1 MNDEQ
6 FDRRDREH
14 HKDIQ
19 RLKNKHHFAI
29 RKLQENL
36 KHYETG
42 FKGACPTCENVG
54 TVNLKLQENLKIA
67 IDALKNLID
76 KTEYGVNQWQKAWSP
91 DKETEGQKAIKKAR
105 QALEKIKRF

>member
-1 MNDEQ
+1 MESIRVFEMNDEFTYQ
-6 FDRRDREH
+6 ELINEIP
-14 HKDIQ
+14 K
-19 RLKNKHHFAI
+19 LAAI
-29 RKLQENL
+29 NAANNATIRQLEQ
-36 KHYETG
+36 
-42 FKGACPTCENVG
+42 
-54 TVNLKLQENLKIA
+54 NLKIA